1 MEKIFVVVPNWN
13 GADMLADCLK
23 SLKAQTLKAT
33 LVVVD
38 NGSTDKSVSII
49 KDHFPHVHLIRLT
62 ENTGFAGGVNAG
74 IRYAIEQK
82 ADAIALFNNDAV
94 AHKNWLKELVKTM
107 ESERTA
113 GIVTG
118 KLLRDDRKHF
128 DSTGDFYSVWGMPFP
143 RGRNQKDTGQYDRVE
158 TVFGASGGASLYRV
172 DMLNQIGLFDEKFFA
187 YYEDVDISFRA
198 QLNGWN
204 VFYNPKAVVYHA
216 VSATSS
222 KHKSFGRYHGTK
234 NFYMLYAK
242 NMPGH
247 LYWKYLPLF
256 ALQAGRLFVSSLL
269 KGGGWTYLQG
279 VTRALLNTPHLI
291 RERRRIQSQR
301 QVSIA
306 YIDSLLVKQRP
317 PRIPK
322 LS

>member
-13 GADMLADCLK
+13 GADLLADCLK
-23 SLKAQTLKAT
+23 SLKAQALKAT

-158 TVFGASGGASLYRV
+158 TVFGASGRS
-172 DMLNQIGLFDEKFFA
+172 
-187 YYEDVDISFRA
+187 
-198 QLNGWN
+198 W
-204 VFYNPKAVVYHA
+204 
-216 VSATSS
+216 
-222 KHKSFGRYHGTK
+222 
-234 NFYMLYAK
+234 
-242 NMPGH
+242 
-247 LYWKYLPLF
+247 
-256 ALQAGRLFVSSLL
+256 
-269 KGGGWTYLQG
+269 
-279 VTRALLNTPHLI
+279 
-291 RERRRIQSQR
+291 
-301 QVSIA
+301 
-306 YIDSLLVKQRP
+306 
-317 PRIPK
+317 
-322 LS
+322 